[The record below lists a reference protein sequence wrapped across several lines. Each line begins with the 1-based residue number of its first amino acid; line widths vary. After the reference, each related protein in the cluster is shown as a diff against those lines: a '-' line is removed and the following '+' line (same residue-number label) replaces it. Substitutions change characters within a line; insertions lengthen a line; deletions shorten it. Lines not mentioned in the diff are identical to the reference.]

1 MKATIEN
8 SVLFANSDSLTLSI
22 LSEFNMILQAIT
34 QAKDETELRTD
45 MQNLKPKYF
54 NFGFGSIH
62 MWVHQLP
69 IKQEDIINENLF
81 DKRIIFVE
89 IPETAAKQTELEEY
103 YNRK

>member
-1 MKATIEN
+1 
-8 SVLFANSDSLTLSI
+8 
-22 LSEFNMILQAIT
+22 
-34 QAKDETELRTD
+34 
-45 MQNLKPKYF
+45 
-54 NFGFGSIH
+54 
-62 MWVHQLP
+62 MWVHQKP